1 MGGFSVPLCVLLC
14 VCTMLDKKRNDQK
27 NSPWTSGLNNPRIV
41 IPIPWLWQIGPKK
54 WCLVLKMATYTPS
67 HTCFL
72 F

>member
-1 MGGFSVPLCVLLC
+1 
-14 VCTMLDKKRNDQK
+14 MLDKKRNDQK

-41 IPIPWLWQIGPKK
+41 IPIPWLWQIGPKR